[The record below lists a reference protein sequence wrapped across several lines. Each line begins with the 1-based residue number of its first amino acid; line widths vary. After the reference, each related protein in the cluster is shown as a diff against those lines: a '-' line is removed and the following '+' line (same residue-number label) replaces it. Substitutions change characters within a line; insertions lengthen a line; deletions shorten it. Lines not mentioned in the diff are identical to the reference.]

1 MTSSNLS
8 ITPQERAFFLAED
21 LENFWLS
28 RLRKRDPVARIGY
41 ALWVSDVENLKK
53 EIRQGNPEFWN
64 NKGFVYWE
72 FMARSTVVN
81 LAVGLEQGGFK
92 GSFAEMRKMTK
103 KVGLEVAK
111 QHIKYVHHD
120 YQAGNIGQVRGL
132 LSLKQMADYH
142 HDAFRKFN
150 IPSSFYGGTWL
161 DNVPNDAEFKLYG
174 DLYCHDCDS
183 ASNYQR
189 PAQ

>member
-92 GSFAEMRKMTK
+92 GSFAEMRKMIK
-103 KVGLEVAK
+103 KSV
-111 QHIKYVHHD
+111 
-120 YQAGNIGQVRGL
+120 
-132 LSLKQMADYH
+132 
-142 HDAFRKFN
+142 
-150 IPSSFYGGTWL
+150 
-161 DNVPNDAEFKLYG
+161 
-174 DLYCHDCDS
+174 
-183 ASNYQR
+183 
-189 PAQ
+189 